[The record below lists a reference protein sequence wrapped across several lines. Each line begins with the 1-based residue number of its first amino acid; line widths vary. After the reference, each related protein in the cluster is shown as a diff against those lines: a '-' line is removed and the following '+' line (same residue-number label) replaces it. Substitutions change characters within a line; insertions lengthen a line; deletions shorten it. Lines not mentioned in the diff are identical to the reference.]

1 MDWMGRFGYN
11 KRLFKTYAH
20 YSEQEYDQILI
31 FTLLSLIIELLLFS
45 FVNYVSVIKT
55 GYF

>member
-1 MDWMGRFGYN
+1 MGRFGYN